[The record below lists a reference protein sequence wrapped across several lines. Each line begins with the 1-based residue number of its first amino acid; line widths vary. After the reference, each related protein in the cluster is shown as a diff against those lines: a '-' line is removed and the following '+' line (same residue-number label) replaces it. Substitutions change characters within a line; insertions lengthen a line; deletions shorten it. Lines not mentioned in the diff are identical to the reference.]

1 MSTSQTP
8 FPDLPNIGIKFPHSP
23 ITLAALEYTKQH
35 TTAATYNHCIRSAYW
50 ALILAKKLPNFSSL
64 LSSSSSTS
72 SGQSHSS
79 SGPRQLNIETV
90 VLATILHDMGWA
102 TTKELIS
109 KDKRFEVDGANLAYE
124 FVGRYVAE
132 GGEGA
137 EDWAG
142 HQNEHGHG
150 LRKSVVWDAIAL
162 HCTGSIALHH
172 PSPEVA
178 LAHLAIITD
187 FLGPKFPP
195 GDGKVITVEEY
206 KTVVRHFPMS
216 GFGSDRL
223 KEIMCGLCREKP
235 TTAYDN
241 FVGVFGARYGLDTKG
256 GGKEEFK
263 KEMEKEDTVGM
274 LLDGLDYLEGLLRE
288 DV

>member
-23 ITLAALEYTKQH
+23 ITIAALEYTKQH
-35 TTAATYNHCIRSAYW
+35 TTEATYNHCIRSAYW
-50 ALILAKKLPNFSSL
+50 ALILAKKSPNFSSL
-64 LSSSSSTS
+64 LSPSPSASS
-72 SGQSHSS
+72 
-79 SGPRQLNIETV
+79 ETV

-102 TTKELIS
+102 TTKELTS

-137 EDWAG
+137 QDWAG
-142 HQNEHGHG
+142 DRGEHGHG
-150 LRKSVVWDAIAL
+150 HRRRSSIVWDAIAL
-162 HCTGSIALHH
+162 HCTGTIALHH

-178 LAHLAIITD
+178 LAHLAIMTD
-187 FLGPKFPP
+187 FLGPRFPP
-195 GDGKVITVEEY
+195 GDGAVIAVDEY
-206 KTVVRHFPMS
+206 GTVVRQFPMS
-216 GFGSDRL
+216 GFGSGGL

-235 TTAYDN
+235 ATTYNN
-241 FVGVFGARYGLDTKG
+241 FVGVFGARYGVDTKG
-256 GGKEEFK
+256 GGKEEFQRA
-263 KEMEKEDTVGM
+263 MEKEDTVSI

-288 DV
+288 DA